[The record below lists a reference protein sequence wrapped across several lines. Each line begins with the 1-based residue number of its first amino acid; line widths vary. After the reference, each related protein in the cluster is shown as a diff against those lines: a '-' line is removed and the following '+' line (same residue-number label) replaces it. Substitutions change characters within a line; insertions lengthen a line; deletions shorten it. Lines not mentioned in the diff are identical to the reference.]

1 MNFRSWLKKGLMVT
15 AMLMLTIMPAKAQEA
30 FTIDDYDITINVE
43 ENGALHIQETLMLD
57 FSQYRHGFYRNIP
70 TSYSMTWMIDGKSV
84 EKNYY
89 FPVTDIQCGGTKCS
103 LDYDS
108 QGVIIQLGDADREVI
123 GSQLYTISYTVQTKD
138 LDLKDTQML
147 YWNLADNFDTT
158 IKHLSFT
165 INMPKSFSDEDISA
179 YTGYYGGIENN
190 MRYEVNGNTISGETL
205 VPLDNYEAATIMV
218 RLPSD
223 YFRFP
228 EPKDYTFLLMIF
240 SAVLLVVSL
249 VLFWKFGKDDE
260 VVVTVEFSAPKDLNS
275 AGVGYVIDG
284 SVESRDVLSLIIE
297 WANKGY
303 LKIKEEKEALT
314 LIKLMDIPKDESTD
328 YERKFFD
335 AIFKKKDEMSEDD
348 LADGKVGEALY
359 RAKNQVSSYFTR
371 AKGRRVF
378 SQASSVMQWLFVI
391 VAGLPSIVF
400 TLLSAYSYYEILPLA
415 IPFAIPSLFFMFSL
429 VLWIVIMKK
438 RYVMKR
444 GSLIMAC
451 VGTIVLN
458 AIVASINVIILI
470 FFKASLLS
478 ILCYIALSA
487 ALIIMMAFMEK
498 RTPKGNEWLGQILGL
513 KEFILYAEK
522 DRIEMLVKENPS
534 AFYDI
539 LPYAYVLGISDT
551 WSNKFENIIIEQPDW
566 YETDRHFST
575 FSSIYWWHSFH
586 HCFHSMS
593 SSASYVP
600 APKGG
605 SGGGGFSGGG
615 FGGGGGGSW

>member
-190 MRYEVNGNTISGETL
+190 MRYAVNGNTISGETL

-240 SAVLLVVSL
+240 SAVLLVISL

-260 VVVTVEFSAPKDLNS
+260 VVVTVEF
-275 AGVGYVIDG
+275 
-284 SVESRDVLSLIIE
+284 
-297 WANKGY
+297 
-303 LKIKEEKEALT
+303 
-314 LIKLMDIPKDESTD
+314 
-328 YERKFFD
+328 
-335 AIFKKKDEMSEDD
+335 
-348 LADGKVGEALY
+348 
-359 RAKNQVSSYFTR
+359 
-371 AKGRRVF
+371 RR
-378 SQASSVMQWLFVI
+378 L
-391 VAGLPSIVF
+391 
-400 TLLSAYSYYEILPLA
+400 
-415 IPFAIPSLFFMFSL
+415 
-429 VLWIVIMKK
+429 
-438 RYVMKR
+438 
-444 GSLIMAC
+444 
-451 VGTIVLN
+451 
-458 AIVASINVIILI
+458 
-470 FFKASLLS
+470 
-478 ILCYIALSA
+478 
-487 ALIIMMAFMEK
+487 
-498 RTPKGNEWLGQILGL
+498 
-513 KEFILYAEK
+513 
-522 DRIEMLVKENPS
+522 RI
-534 AFYDI
+534 
-539 LPYAYVLGISDT
+539 
-551 WSNKFENIIIEQPDW
+551 
-566 YETDRHFST
+566 
-575 FSSIYWWHSFH
+575 
-586 HCFHSMS
+586 
-593 SSASYVP
+593 
-600 APKGG
+600 
-605 SGGGGFSGGG
+605 
-615 FGGGGGGSW
+615 